1 MQQQIEERDNFYKS
15 NLIVNEVIVI
25 GNAGVGKTNLIY
37 VFDKGKKPLAANPT
51 IGV

>member
-1 MQQQIEERDNFYKS
+1 
-15 NLIVNEVIVI
+15 LIVNEVIVI